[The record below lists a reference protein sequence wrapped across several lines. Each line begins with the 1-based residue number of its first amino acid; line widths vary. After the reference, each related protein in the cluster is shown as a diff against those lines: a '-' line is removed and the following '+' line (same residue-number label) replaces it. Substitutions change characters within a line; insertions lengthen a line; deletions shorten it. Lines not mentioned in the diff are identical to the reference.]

1 MNKKVSIIVPLYNT
15 VVNLKQTLDSICNQS
30 YENLEIIIVVNNIDE
45 KSKNVVKE
53 YSEKDKRIIT
63 FNYQEKKNS
72 SKLKNIGL
80 RSSTSDYILFVYSN
94 DILEK
99 DAVLKMM
106 KLMKDNKSDLV
117 QNIPKKI
124 YKKNNKMRFITEDKI
139 PKNNIVGNINN
150 DLRLLTN
157 NCYCDTILIRK
168 KIIQDLFFNEDLNK
182 FEDILFY
189 YSIKKRANNCVL
201 MNNSISKNI
210 MEFNN
215 FLDEDLEYFKVIK
228 LIKKDFDSYDESIKN
243 KIYANLFTKFILIL
257 MIKTNKNDIRLIK
270 ENINKLII
278 EFKDYKNN
286 IFINKSIKYIV
297 KLYLNNNKILKIIN
311 SKSLYFIYY
320 SYLIK

>member
-1 MNKKVSIIVPLYNT
+1 
-15 VVNLKQTLDSICNQS
+15 
-30 YENLEIIIVVNNIDE
+30 
-45 KSKNVVKE
+45 
-53 YSEKDKRIIT
+53 
-63 FNYQEKKNS
+63 
-72 SKLKNIGL
+72 
-80 RSSTSDYILFVYSN
+80 
-94 DILEK
+94 
-99 DAVLKMM
+99 
-106 KLMKDNKSDLV
+106 
-117 QNIPKKI
+117 
-124 YKKNNKMRFITEDKI
+124 
-139 PKNNIVGNINN
+139 
-150 DLRLLTN
+150 
-157 NCYCDTILIRK
+157 
-168 KIIQDLFFNEDLNK
+168 
-182 FEDILFY
+182 
-189 YSIKKRANNCVL
+189 

-297 KLYLNNNKILKIIN
+297 KLYLNDNKILKIIN
-311 SKSLYFIYY
+311 SKSLYYVYY